1 MNRLLLFFAF
11 SLIWICLYGQEV
23 QERSLHYYIEA
34 AKENSPLIKDYRNQ
48 LAMQQAEL
56 QRLKAMYVHSHLE
69 LNGDYLFVPVIS
81 KVGGQTTFEWNAQD
95 GTDYY
100 GYDLGESSGHLHAG
114 IAWTQPLLGG
124 ASYRVA
130 RQQAEI
136 DEEITRNR
144 IRMEEHGLERS
155 VTEQY
160 LLCLLDKIQIGF
172 ADSVAALLDRQIGVV
187 RKLVSN
193 GMSKQSDLRLLQIER
208 QSNAEV
214 RTAYSHSYHTH
225 LMDLNLLCGIDDDHD
240 VVLADMF
247 LNNALPQPAGDRS
260 HFAEQFRLD
269 SLSAATSLR
278 TFNLQY
284 NPRLDLLVNGGLQIG
299 SVQEGEQMQRILL
312 RFTNFNDNSPELLK
326 QQPIFLPDGSTRPLD
341 FFCEIRVIPGEI
353 EQRRED
359 LKSDITLTARLENR
373 DLGSAVA
380 ELQQAL
386 ENKLALPVGYNI
398 SYGVAYSEQQQSFR
412 ELTVILLLAVL
423 LVFAVLMFLFRE
435 WLILLAI
442 LFVSVMGICGC
453 LLALWLTGI
462 SLNVSSYTGIIMVVC
477 IIAEMLLTNCKL
489 RWPCFIA
496 NSIFCCNNPI

>member
-11 SLIWICLYGQEV
+11 SLIWICLYGQEA

-48 LAMQQAEL
+48 SAMQQAEL
-56 QRLKAMYVHSHLE
+56 QRLKAMYVHSRLE

-81 KVGGQTTFEWNAQD
+81 KAGGQTTFEWNAQD

-114 IAWTQPLLGG
+114 IAWTQPLSGG

-284 NPRLDLLVNGGLQIG
+284 KPRLDLLVNGGLQTGDFADWYKHFGWSAGLTFSWTIFDG
-299 SVQEGEQMQRILL
+299 GQKRWKSRQVQ
-312 RFTNFNDNSPELLK
+312 
-326 QQPIFLPDGSTRPLD
+326 
-341 FFCEIRVIPGEI
+341 
-353 EQRRED
+353 
-359 LKSDITLTARLENR
+359 
-373 DLGSAVA
+373 
-380 ELQQAL
+380 LQQNSIQTYKNHAEYQRSMRISQCL
-386 ENKLALPVGYNI
+386 SELAGYDERGESLNRQLAEYENVLSDYEKEMQSGQI
-398 SYGVAYSEQQQSFR
+398 SVLDYI
-412 ELTVILLLAVL
+412 TVLRNKVQTERDYLLLQTNRQ
-423 LVFAVLMFLFRE
+423 LVVAAYNY
-435 WLILLAI
+435 WN
-442 LFVSVMGICGC
+442 
-453 LLALWLTGI
+453 W
-462 SLNVSSYTGIIMVVC
+462 
-477 IIAEMLLTNCKL
+477 
-489 RWPCFIA
+489 
-496 NSIFCCNNPI
+496 

>member
-1 MNRLLLFFAF
+1 
-11 SLIWICLYGQEV
+11 
-23 QERSLHYYIEA
+23 
-34 AKENSPLIKDYRNQ
+34 
-48 LAMQQAEL
+48 MQQAEL
-56 QRLKAMYVHSHLE
+56 QRLKAMYVHSRLE

-81 KVGGQTTFEWNAQD
+81 KAGGQTTFEWNAQD

-100 GYDLGESSGHLHAG
+100 GYDLGESSGHLHVG
-114 IAWTQPLLGG
+114 IAWTQPLFGG

-193 GMSKQSDLRLLQIER
+193 GMSKQSDLHLLQIER

-284 NPRLDLLVNGGLQIG
+284 KPRLDLLVNGGLIVACHYRDVAVFAFVEG
-299 SVQEGEQMQRILL
+299 KFGGDVHYSRYRGVQHSALL
-312 RFTNFNDNSPELLK
+312 FGGHYYQCDVARS
-326 QQPIFLPDGSTRPLD
+326 DGSLGRADYRRCHCAYFTLHFQTFVASIRPNIATR
-341 FFCEIRVIPGEI
+341 G
-353 EQRRED
+353 
-359 LKSDITLTARLENR
+359 
-373 DLGSAVA
+373 
-380 ELQQAL
+380 
-386 ENKLALPVGYNI
+386 
-398 SYGVAYSEQQQSFR
+398 
-412 ELTVILLLAVL
+412 
-423 LVFAVLMFLFRE
+423 
-435 WLILLAI
+435 
-442 LFVSVMGICGC
+442 
-453 LLALWLTGI
+453 
-462 SLNVSSYTGIIMVVC
+462 NVSIGKRHRSGI
-477 IIAEMLLTNCKL
+477 A
-489 RWPCFIA
+489 R
-496 NSIFCCNNPI
+496 